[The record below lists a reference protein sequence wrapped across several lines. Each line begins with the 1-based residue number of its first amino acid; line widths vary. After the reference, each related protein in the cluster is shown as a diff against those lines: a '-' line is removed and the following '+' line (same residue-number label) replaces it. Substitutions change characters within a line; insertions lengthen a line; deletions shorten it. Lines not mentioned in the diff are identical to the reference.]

1 MPIIPPFKPSIDIGK
16 VVSVIRGIQN
26 IQNFDQ
32 FNAQKPQFIQAVTDL
47 QTHLTETQAQ
57 IDNLNGTLNQNQ
69 TNIAN
74 LQSQNASLTQDN
86 AKMQAT
92 IDELNKRLA
101 GLVQPPPTANTID
114 LATSLKGVF
123 DAIQQQ
129 ARQQAEGGA
138 ATTIRSMDFS
148 IKTQVTVQ
156 PDSTG
161 KFQTVLRLPTPEAP
175 IDPDQLSTLSLSF
188 GSIPGTI
195 ASRAPIINAPTPAVP
210 PPQSATP
217 PSATV
222 PTSGTAERPTAGSP
236 SGQSTKKEP
245 RKSKSP
251 SRKKS

>member
-1 MPIIPPFKPSIDIGK
+1 MAKVPPFKPSIDIGK

-26 IQNFDQ
+26 IQNIEQ
-32 FNAQKPQFIQAVTDL
+32 FNAQKPQFIQAVSDL
-47 QTHLTETQAQ
+47 QTHLTETQSQ
-57 IDNLNGTLNQNQ
+57 IDNLNGTISQNQ

-86 AKMQAT
+86 ANMQAT
-92 IDELNKRLA
+92 IDQLNKRLA
-101 GLVQPPPTANTID
+101 GLAQPPPTASTID

-123 DAIQQQ
+123 DSIQQQ

-161 KFQTVLRLPTPEAP
+161 KFQTVLRLPTPETP

-188 GSIPGTI
+188 GSIPGTTP
-195 ASRAPIINAPTPAVP
+195 SRAPIIDTPTAVP
-210 PPQSATP
+210 PPRTAAP
-217 PSATV
+217 PPTTV
-222 PTSGTAERPTAGSP
+222 RAPDSTEQPAAGSP
-236 SGQSTKKEP
+236 SGRSSKKES
-245 RKSKSP
+245 RKARSP

>member
-1 MPIIPPFKPSIDIGK
+1 VAKIPPIKPSIDIGK

-26 IQNFDQ
+26 IQNIEQ
-32 FNAQKPQFIQAVTDL
+32 FNAQRPQFVQAVTDL

-57 IDNLNGTLNQNQ
+57 IDNLNGTISQNQ

-86 AKMQAT
+86 VKMQAT
-92 IDELNKRLA
+92 IDDLNKRLA
-101 GLVQPPPTANTID
+101 GLVNPPPTANTID

-138 ATTIRSMDFS
+138 ATTIRSMDFA

-161 KFQTVLRLPTPEAP
+161 KFQTVLRLPTPETP

-188 GSIPGTI
+188 GSIPGATP
-195 ASRAPIINAPTPAVP
+195 SRAPISPSPTPVVP
-210 PPQSATP
+210 PTQSPTP
-217 PSATV
+217 PPTTV
-222 PTSGTAERPTAGSP
+222 PAPGSTERPAVGSRSRRP
-236 SGQSTKKEP
+236 AKQES
-245 RKSKSP
+245 RKARSP
-251 SRKKS
+251 SRSKS